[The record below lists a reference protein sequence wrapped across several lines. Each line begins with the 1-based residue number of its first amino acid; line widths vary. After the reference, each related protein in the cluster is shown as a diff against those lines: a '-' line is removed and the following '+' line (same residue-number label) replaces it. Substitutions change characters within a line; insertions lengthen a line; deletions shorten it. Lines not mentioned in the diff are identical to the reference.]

1 MMNMLKLLKNLDI
14 IIPMYNLIEYS
25 DKYADST
32 ILLSLSLQ
40 LVLKNM
46 VILSV
51 WVKTLKNI
59 SDLVFLSK
67 KILKT
72 TNQ

>member
-1 MMNMLKLLKNLDI
+1 
-14 IIPMYNLIEYS
+14 MYNLIEFS

>member
-25 DKYADST
+25 NKYADST

>member
-1 MMNMLKLLKNLDI
+1 MAPHMT
-14 IIPMYNLIEYS
+14 
-25 DKYADST
+25 T
-32 ILLSLSLQ
+32 ILLSMSLQ
-40 LVLKNM
+40 TVLKNM
-46 VILSV
+46 VMLSV

-59 SDLVFLSK
+59 SYLVFLSK